1 MKSLYLFCFLAAVVL
16 PLNAAEF
23 TEVSFE
29 ASDGG
34 TIFANLYGEGEHAV
48 ILAHGAV
55 FNKESWHAQ
64 ALAMR
69 KAGLQALSI
78 DFRGYGKSK
87 AGRKGRNL
95 SLDVLAGISYLK
107 ANGAKRVSILGG
119 SMGGG
124 AAGEA
129 ASTLESGE
137 IHKLILLAHAPV
149 SSPKKLT
156 GNKLFVVSEGDRI
169 ARSVKDQ
176 FKRAPEPKRLEIL
189 EGDAHAQHIFKTRQA
204 GALMSLILDFLA
216 N

>member
-1 MKSLYLFCFLAAVVL
+1 MKSLYLICFLAAVVL

-29 ASDGG
+29 TSDGG
-34 TIFANLYGEGEHAV
+34 TIFANLYGEGDHTV

-55 FNKESWHAQ
+55 FNKESWHA
-64 ALAMR
+64 LAMR
-69 KAGLQALSI
+69 KAGLQVLSI

-95 SLDVLAGISYLK
+95 SLDVLAGVSYLK

-129 ASTLESGE
+129 ASTLEGGE
-137 IHKLILLAHAPV
+137 IHKLMLLAHAPV

-169 ARSVKDQ
+169 PRSVKDQ

-189 EGDAHAQHIFKTRQA
+189 EGDAHPQHIFKTRQA
-204 GALMSLILDFLA
+204 GALMPLILDFLA